1 MKLTTFTLNSVSRV
15 GIITAHGIID
25 TLSLKQLP
33 ASMPE
38 FLTSYLDNPEYIG
51 ELVNRNHTYIDID
64 AVKLEAPVPRPGKF
78 LGIGLNYLDHIEE
91 TGKDRPKTPTVF
103 NKQITCVI
111 GPGAPIHK
119 PRVSEQLDYE
129 GELGF
134 VIGKRCRHVPREQA
148 HRVIAG
154 YMAVND
160 VSVRDWQARTPTMT
174 LGKSFDTHGPTGP
187 WIVTSDEIGD
197 PHKLDIK
204 TRVNNGLRQS
214 SNTRYLLFNCYDLVA
229 YLSTVFTLE
238 PGDIIS
244 TGTSCGVGAM
254 MQPPGFLQ
262 PGDVVTIEI
271 EKIGLLSNP
280 VIAEPEVNNIWV
292 R

>member
-78 LGIGLNYLDHIEE
+78 LGIGFNYLDHIEE

-148 HRVIAG
+148 HR
-154 YMAVND
+154 
-160 VSVRDWQARTPTMT
+160 
-174 LGKSFDTHGPTGP
+174 
-187 WIVTSDEIGD
+187 
-197 PHKLDIK
+197 
-204 TRVNNGLRQS
+204 
-214 SNTRYLLFNCYDLVA
+214 
-229 YLSTVFTLE
+229 
-238 PGDIIS
+238 
-244 TGTSCGVGAM
+244 
-254 MQPPGFLQ
+254 
-262 PGDVVTIEI
+262 
-271 EKIGLLSNP
+271 
-280 VIAEPEVNNIWV
+280 
-292 R
+292 

>member
-1 MKLTTFTLNSVSRV
+1 MKLTTFTHNNLSRV
-15 GIITAHGIID
+15 GIITGNGIID
-25 TLSLKQLP
+25 TLNLKLTP
-33 ASMPE
+33 SSMPE
-38 FLTSYLDNPEYIG
+38 FLSWYLDNPG
-51 ELVNRNHTYIDID
+51 LVDDLIHRIHTYIDTD
-64 AVKLEAPVPRPGKF
+64 AVQLEAPVPRPGKF

-91 TGKDRPKTPTVF
+91 TGKERPQTPTVF

-134 VIGKRCRHVPREQA
+134 VIGKHCRNVPREQA

-160 VSVRDWQARTPTMT
+160 VSVRDWQARSPTMT

-187 WIVTSDEIGD
+187 WLVTADEIGD

-204 TRVNNGLRQS
+204 TRVNNEIRQS
-214 SNTRYLLFNCYDLVA
+214 SNTRHLLFDCYYLVA

-238 PGDIIS
+238 PGDIIT
-244 TGTSCGVGAM
+244 TGTSSGVGAM

-271 EKIGLLSNP
+271 EKIGILSNP
-280 VIAEPEVNNIWV
+280 VIAEPETVAS
-292 R
+292 

>member
-1 MKLTTFTLNSVSRV
+1 MKLTTFTHNNLSRV
-15 GIITAHGIID
+15 GIITGNGIID
-25 TLSLKQLP
+25 TLNLKLTP
-33 ASMPE
+33 SSMPE
-38 FLTSYLDNPEYIG
+38 FLSWYLDNPG
-51 ELVNRNHTYIDID
+51 LVDELIHRIHTYIDTD
-64 AVKLEAPVPRPGKF
+64 AVQLEAPVPRPGKF

-91 TGKDRPKTPTVF
+91 TGKERPQTPTVF

-134 VIGKRCRHVPREQA
+134 VIGKRCRNVPREQA

-160 VSVRDWQARTPTMT
+160 VSVRDWQARSPTMT

-187 WIVTSDEIGD
+187 WLVTADEIGD

-204 TRVNNGLRQS
+204 TRVNNEIRQS
-214 SNTRYLLFNCYDLVA
+214 SNTRHLLFDCYYLVA

-238 PGDIIS
+238 PGDIIT
-244 TGTSCGVGAM
+244 TGTSSGVGAM

-271 EKIGLLSNP
+271 EKIGILSNP
-280 VIAEPEVNNIWV
+280 VIAEPVIIMK
-292 R
+292 